1 MRIHSPL
8 PDSNLG
14 SGGSHLLAYVKPWLS
29 WSDQLLPLI
38 NRGLV
43 VKDRAAAMEF
53 LSMSTI
59 TASVVIALRLKERAM
74 NSCRTQ
80 HLSKSEAHT
89 TLIERCAIL

>member
-43 VKDRAAAMEF
+43 TKALDMIEVEVRT
-53 LSMSTI
+53 TI
-59 TASVVIALRLKERAM
+59 SNYFGKRHGVFGQVDLTNVFVSAPHKQA
-74 NSCRTQ
+74 
-80 HLSKSEAHT
+80 
-89 TLIERCAIL
+89 